1 MWNSDE
7 YRKGREMFAI
17 YKNLSAFYKDLLAF
31 LQKSLGLFE
40 NNKDLSAF
48 H

>member
-1 MWNSDE
+1 
-7 YRKGREMFAI
+7 MFVI
-17 YKNLSAFYKDLLAF
+17 YKDLSAF

>member
-7 YRKGREMFAI
+7 YRKGREMFVI
-17 YKNLSAFYKDLLAF
+17 NKNLSAF